1 MMSTSSI
8 ILMVIHIGIF
18 FVVKTRISKRKRELE
33 RENAV
38 LKNDLEKSR
47 SNEAYYKK
55 IVEKR

>member
-1 MMSTSSI
+1 MSASSI
-8 ILMVIHIGIF
+8 ILMVVHIGIF

-47 SNEAYYKK
+47 SNESYYKK

>member
-1 MMSTSSI
+1 MSASSI
-8 ILMVIHIGIF
+8 ILMVVHIGIF